1 VYKHNQK
8 KAMKKQSKKQPT
20 CCGEPMKAPP
30 NIATKTLSC
39 WKCGEIS
46 NFVKKTKQKKP

>member
-1 VYKHNQK
+1 
-8 KAMKKQSKKQPT
+8 MKKQKPKT
-20 CCGEPMKAPP
+20 CCGEPMKPP
-30 NIATKTLSC
+30 PFIATKTLTC

>member
-1 VYKHNQK
+1 VYKRNT
-8 KAMKKQSKKQPT
+8 KAMKKQKPKT

-46 NFVKKTKQKKP
+46 NLAQKKKTK